1 MRGLVLLFLVLC
13 PFALQARSLPIAD
26 PQMVAALAAL
36 TPDLPDWTCGEP
48 EGEAVMHS
56 MGPYLPMAVTE
67 CRHESA
73 SIILLVA
80 FDPDF
85 ASTTCA
91 RLRRDFDRQSENAD
105 SGTVAFEKGEGWVSE
120 RTSRGFWACSADQIV
135 VQAKS
140 LGTAGRSGDGT
151 ALDLFH
157 KALISRDTA
166 NVLSL
171 ASESKRRLDEAFSIL
186 DAETH
191 ELELLLPRPDGW
203 EITDSILARMERLE
217 QDRSSSL
224 PTIMRLMGLPT
235 VGHTL
240 LRGDC
245 RIQISLSAAPEVMH
259 DAGVTFAKSG
269 IRDGVTGSFW
279 RNRKTDRLY
288 GQEALDGSRYQ
299 MVIDNSVVLRIDA
312 MGDCSREDG
321 VATSLYEAIKSE
333 DMSRFRLE

>member
-1 MRGLVLLFLVLC
+1 MRALVLLFLLLC
-13 PFALQARSLPIAD
+13 PFALQARSLPLAD

-36 TPDLPDWTCGEP
+36 APDLPDWTCGEP
-48 EGEAVMHS
+48 ESEPVMHS
-56 MGPYLPMAVTE
+56 MRRYLPVAVME

-85 ASTTCA
+85 ASTTCT
-91 RLRRDFDRQSENAD
+91 RLRREFDRQSENAD
-105 SGTVAFEKGEGWVSE
+105 SGTVAFEKGEAWVSE

-135 VQAKS
+135 VRAKS
-140 LGTAGRSGDGT
+140 LGTAGMSGDGT
-151 ALDLFH
+151 AFDLFH

-191 ELELLLPRPDGW
+191 DLELLLPRPEGW
-203 EITDSILARMERLE
+203 AITDSILAQMGRLE
-217 QDRSSSL
+217 QNRTSSL
-224 PTIMRLMGLPT
+224 AASQRLMGLPT

-240 LRGDC
+240 SRGDC
-245 RIQISLSAAPEVMH
+245 RIQISLSAAPEAMQ
-259 DAGVTFAKSG
+259 DAVVTFAKPR
-269 IRDGVTGSFW
+269 IRDGVTGAFW
-279 RNRKTDRLY
+279 RNRKTNRLR
-288 GQEALDGSRYQ
+288 GHESLDGSRYQ
-299 MVIDNSVVLRIDA
+299 MVVDDAVVLRIDA
-312 MGDCSREDG
+312 TGDCSREDG